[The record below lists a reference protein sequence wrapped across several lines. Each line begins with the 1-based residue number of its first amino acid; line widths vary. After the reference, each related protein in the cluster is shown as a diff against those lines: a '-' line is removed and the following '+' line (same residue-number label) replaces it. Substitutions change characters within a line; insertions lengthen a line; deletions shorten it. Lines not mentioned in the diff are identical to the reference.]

1 VPKGGTVPKKPQSYE
16 KELQAIMYALAE
28 SVAEASDEDILTEMQ
43 EEGENPE
50 VAAERVR
57 NVLLGAVKD
66 FRQRRLVEAQR
77 QYELHIATME
87 KKNYILPTST
97 GERRK
102 LLDLVLSRQPVM
114 RSALLTSQYRDFKD
128 LTDDDVG
135 SYLRQLQ
142 ELGAFD
148 DISEFTEEKK

>member
-1 VPKGGTVPKKPQSYE
+1 
-16 KELQAIMYALAE
+16 MYALAE
-28 SVAEASDEDILTEMQ
+28 SVAEASDEDILTETQ
-43 EEGENPE
+43 EEGKNPE
-50 VAAERVR
+50 VVAERAR

-77 QYELHIATME
+77 QYELHIADME
-87 KKNYILPTST
+87 KKKDILPTTT

-102 LLDLVLSRQPVM
+102 LLDLMLSRQPVI
-114 RSALLTSQYRDFKD
+114 RSALLTFQHRDFRD

-142 ELGAFD
+142 ELGAFE
-148 DISEFTEEKK
+148 DISEPTEEKK

>member
-142 ELGAFD
+142 ELGALD
-148 DISEFTEEKK
+148 DISEFAEEKK

>member
-1 VPKGGTVPKKPQSYE
+1 MPKKPQSYE

-28 SVAEASDEDILTEMQ
+28 SVAEASDEDILTETQ

-148 DISEFTEEKK
+148 DISEPTEEKK

>member
-1 VPKGGTVPKKPQSYE
+1 MPKGGTVPKKPQSYE

-28 SVAEASDEDILTEMQ
+28 SVAEASDEDILTETQ

-148 DISEFTEEKK
+148 DISEPTEEKK

>member
-1 VPKGGTVPKKPQSYE
+1 MPEKPQSYE

-28 SVAEASDEDILTEMQ
+28 SVTEASDEDILTELQ

-50 VAAERVR
+50 VIAERAR

-77 QYELHIATME
+77 QYELHIAAME
-87 KKNYILPTST
+87 KKKYLLPTTT

-102 LLDLVLSRQPVM
+102 LLDLMLSRQPVM
-114 RSALLTSQYRDFKD
+114 RSALLTSQYRDFRD

-142 ELGAFD
+142 ELGAVD
-148 DISEFTEEKK
+148 DISEFIEEKK

>member
-1 VPKGGTVPKKPQSYE
+1 MPAKPQNYE

-28 SVAEASDEDILTEMQ
+28 SVAEASDEDILTETQ
-43 EEGENPE
+43 EEGKNPE
-50 VAAERVR
+50 VVAERAR

-77 QYELHIATME
+77 QYELHIADME
-87 KKNYILPTST
+87 KKKDILPTTT

-102 LLDLVLSRQPVM
+102 LLDLMLSRQPVI
-114 RSALLTSQYRDFKD
+114 RSALLTFQHRDFRD

-142 ELGAFD
+142 ELGAFE
-148 DISEFTEEKK
+148 DISEPTEEKK

>member
-1 VPKGGTVPKKPQSYE
+1 MPKGGTVPKKPQSYE

-148 DISEFTEEKK
+148 DISEFAEEKK

>member
-1 VPKGGTVPKKPQSYE
+1 MPKGGTVPKKPQSYE

-142 ELGAFD
+142 ELGALD
-148 DISEFTEEKK
+148 DISEFAEEKK